1 MLLDFGDGFVLR
13 QATAGDHAALR
24 RVCLKTGDSGQDAT
38 AREDDPRLLGNI
50 YAVPY
55 QVYAPDFAFIVD
67 GPDGVAGYVL
77 GAPDTAAFNA
87 AMRDDWYPSLAAD
100 LPDPGPDSTRWCG
113 SDWARAVL
121 HHPNLIFPPAL
132 HPYPAHGHIDL
143 LAPARGRGI
152 GTRGM
157 GFLIDRLRATG
168 APGMHL
174 QVSPSNAKALRFY
187 ETLGFHRLSDSIL
200 PADIAFMGLR
210 L

>member
-1 MLLDFGDGFVLR
+1 MLLDFGDGFFLR

-24 RVCLKTGDSGQDAT
+24 LICLRTGDSGEDAT

-55 QVYAPDFAFIVD
+55 QVYAPDFAFVVD
-67 GPDGVAGYVL
+67 GPEGVAGYVL
-77 GAPDTAAFNA
+77 GAPDTAAFNTA
-87 AMRDDWYPSLAAD
+87 VRDDWYPGLAAD
-100 LPDPGPDSTRWCG
+100 LPDPGLDSTRWCG
-113 SDWARAVL
+113 SDWARAAL
-121 HHPNLIFPPAL
+121 HHPNLIFPTAL
-132 HPYPAHGHIDL
+132 HSYPAHGHIDL

-168 APGMHL
+168 AAGMHL

-187 ETLGFHRLSDSIL
+187 ETLGFRRIADPSL
-200 PADIAFMGLR
+200 PTDIAFMGLR
-210 L
+210 F

>member
-13 QATAGDHAALR
+13 QATAGDHEALR
-24 RVCLKTGDSGQDAT
+24 LVCLRTGDSGEDAT

-55 QVYAPDFAFIVD
+55 QVYAPDFAFVVD
-67 GPDGVAGYVL
+67 GPEGVAGYVL
-77 GAPDTAAFNA
+77 GAPDTAAFNT
-87 AMRDDWYPSLAAD
+87 AMRDDWYPRLAAD
-100 LPDPGPDSTRWCG
+100 LPDPGLDASRWCG
-113 SDWARAVL
+113 SDWARAAL
-121 HHPNLIFPPAL
+121 HHPRLIFPAAL

-152 GTRGM
+152 GALGM

-168 APGMHL
+168 AAGMHL

-187 ETLGFHRLSDSIL
+187 ETLGFHRLSDPTL
-200 PADIAFMGLR
+200 PRDIAFMGR
-210 L
+210 RF